1 MNNNKIETTLIQ
13 IIPEYLNLKSYN
25 RDKLNEHTITILNN
39 CNVPLILFLS
49 SSDSNILLLKES
61 SIKIGKKQKK
71 SISFIIKDKNFSK
84 IKKFSGKPKK
94 VYIFIKNDLIEEK
107 FEITLS
113 YYCYENSLL
122 SEIKRGK
129 NNGLLSFNTKTKY
142 RFNSNGNRPKKI
154 IPKNIKKVN
163 LNKIIKNKMK
173 SEVISNFGFNE
184 NLNSFN
190 FINEDEKMTESQYL
204 SNAVQDLRNQILY
217 LKQMLKHSQM
227 KIQQLQ
233 IQKDNYFNNL
243 TEEKCISFFV
253 NADFFDNIYNKRY
266 GFSGGKEDLYEYEN
280 LILKD
285 ENEKLVRMVKY
296 LEKKLLYF
304 QQYYQ
309 NQNNNYNRN
318 KNYII
323 NNYNYN

>member
-1 MNNNKIETTLIQ
+1 MINNKIETTLIQ

-25 RDKLNEHTITILNN
+25 PDKLNEHTITIRNN
-39 CNVPLILFLS
+39 CNIPLILFLS

-84 IKKFSGKPKK
+84 NKKIKGKPKK

-107 FEITLS
+107 YEITLS
-113 YYCYENSLL
+113 YYSYENSLL

-129 NNGLLSFNTKTKY
+129 NMGFLSFNNQVKY
-142 RFNSNGNRPKKI
+142 RFNSNDSRPKKI

-163 LNKIIKNKMK
+163 LNKVIKNNFK
-173 SEVISNFGFNE
+173 SEAISNFGFNE
-184 NLNSFN
+184 NLRSFN
-190 FINEDEKMTESQYL
+190 IINEDEKITESQYL

-217 LKQMLKHSQM
+217 LKKMLEHSQM

-233 IQKDNYFNNL
+233 IQRDNYFNNL
-243 TEEKCISFFV
+243 IEEKCISLFV
-253 NADFFDNIYNKRY
+253 NGNNHNSIYNQKY
-266 GFSGGKEDLYEYEN
+266 GFDGEKKDIFEYQN
-280 LILKD
+280 LLLKD
-285 ENEKLVRMVKY
+285 ENKKLVRTVKY
-296 LEKKLLYF
+296 LEKKLFLYK
-304 QQYYQ
+304 QDYL
-309 NQNNNYNRN
+309 NKNNSYNRS
-318 KNYII
+318 KNFII